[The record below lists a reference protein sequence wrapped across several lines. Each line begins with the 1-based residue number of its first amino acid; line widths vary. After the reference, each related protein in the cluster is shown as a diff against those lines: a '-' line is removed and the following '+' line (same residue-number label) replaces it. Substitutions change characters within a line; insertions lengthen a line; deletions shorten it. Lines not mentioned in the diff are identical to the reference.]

1 MKSHD
6 ELIAE
11 LLSDPV
17 VKAEADRL
25 NNSEEFILLDIV
37 LAARQAS
44 GLTQA
49 EVAARMGTQAPA
61 VARLES
67 AMTTGKHSPTLATL
81 RKYVEACGKHL
92 VVSVK

>member
-37 LAARQAS
+37 LAARQAC

-67 AMTTGKHSPTLATL
+67 SMTTGKHSPTLATL
-81 RKYVEACGKHL
+81 RKYVEACGKQL